1 MSLLLAD
8 MTVEGPDGQYYVV
21 LDVTQL
27 EVEGGAVTA
36 SDPQQVRQVVLQNEP
51 GLDTPGVS
59 FIASSLQFFRYISSD
74 IEMAVLFDLY
84 CLLYLLIFKAR

>member
-27 EVEGGAVTA
+27 EVEGGAVTST
-36 SDPQQVRQVVLQNEP
+36 SDPQVRQVVLQNEP
-51 GLDTPGVS
+51 GLEEPGVS
-59 FIASSLQFFRYISSD
+59 KDTYVFQ
-74 IEMAVLFDLY
+74 
-84 CLLYLLIFKAR
+84 